1 MTTTYPCEA
10 MTKVKICGITRPAD
24 AEAAVA
30 HGAWAIGLNH
40 WDGTKRQIDP
50 ATAAEIGQ
58 TFKRHVEMV
67 GVFVNPT
74 LEEVANAVEN
84 AELTMVQLHG
94 EEGPSFCAEV
104 ARRTGT
110 KVIKAFNVRTAADLT
125 AAEAYRTDYHML
137 DGFQRDNP
145 GGTGRTF
152 DWQLASERRSK
163 IPMILAGG
171 LTPENVTEGIEVTKP
186 FAIDVASGVESEPGV
201 KDPEKLRALF
211 EAVPGAVP
219 TEA

>member
-1 MTTTYPCEA
+1 
-10 MTKVKICGITRPAD
+10 
-24 AEAAVA
+24 
-30 HGAWAIGLNH
+30 
-40 WDGTKRQIDP
+40 
-50 ATAAEIGQ
+50 
-58 TFKRHVEMV
+58 MV

-110 KVIKAFNVRTAADLT
+110 KVIKAFNVRTAADLM

-145 GGTGRTF
+145 GGTGGLR
-152 DWQLASERRSK
+152 LAARPERRSED
-163 IPMILAGG
+163 PMILAGG
-171 LTPENVTEGIEVTKP
+171 LTPTTSP
-186 FAIDVASGVESEPGV
+186 TPSRSFTRSPSTSPAASSPR
-201 KDPEKLRALF
+201 RA
-211 EAVPGAVP
+211 
-219 TEA
+219 